1 MAKFGYRT
9 PSFKKSFSSR
19 TVGRANRA
27 VRRSIDPTYGKKGF
41 GTIKNPSKSAYN
53 YVYHKTS
60 ADSLAYLR
68 KIRDTKI
75 KNINKSNNIN
85 LNSQTL
91 TENVKQIDN
100 DLLYL
105 PDDLKLKLHYNLVNV
120 DKYTKNIKSLHIE
133 TKSNVNFKY
142 SFNKEQIET
151 LDLMYQDIY
160 HYLKEYD
167 KKEIQIDK
175 NGELIQIKVCNVV
188 VGEPPK
194 QRGNKLYRL
203 YNENKID
210 SMTLSIYGGEIKNLG
225 FYGYSRSNKDHTK
238 YKIELLVYP
247 HESDRQ
253 RKNRIDKIIKQ
264 MEDDEKQ
271 TKENENTSTE
281 NINNSIE
288 KEIIEKKKHHSI
300 LIIVFFAV
308 VILII
313 IFL

>member
-19 TVGRANRA
+19 TVGRVSRT

-41 GTIKNPSKSAYN
+41 GAIKNPSKSAYN

-75 KNINKSNNIN
+75 KDINKSSVIN
-85 LNSQTL
+85 LNSHRI
-91 TENVKQIDN
+91 TENDKQIDKES
-100 DLLYL
+100 LYL

-120 DKYTKNIKSLHIE
+120 DKYTKNIKALHIE
-133 TKSNVNFKY
+133 TKSNINFEY
-142 SFNKEQIET
+142 SFNKDQIET
-151 LDLMYQDIY
+151 LDLMYHDIY

-167 KKEIQIDK
+167 KKEIQMDK
-175 NGELIQIKVCNVV
+175 NGELIQIKVCNEVI
-188 VGEPPK
+188 GEPPK

-203 YNENKID
+203 YTENKID

-225 FYGYSRSNKDHTK
+225 YYGYSRSNKDHKK

-253 RKNRIDKIIKQ
+253 KKNRIDKLIKQ

-271 TKENENTSTE
+271 TKETE
-281 NINNSIE
+281 NINNSDE
-288 KEIIEKKKHHSI
+288 KEIIEKKKPRSRI
-300 LIIVFFAV
+300 IIVLIV
-308 VILII
+308 VIILII